1 MKELK
6 QARASRELDIE
17 EVAAADDDNMEG
29 AIEVYGPVDRCQETV
44 RNVGYVQR
52 ARCLLVVS
60 SNATEENS

>member
-17 EVAAADDDNMEG
+17 EVAAADDDMEG